1 MNKKMSFLI
10 LAIVLSL
17 SLFAHNKINSTN
29 NVIQQEIETEVE
41 LNGNKV
47 IYLAGGCFWGT
58 EKYFSLINGVVSTEV
73 GYANG
78 TTENP
83 SYEDVIYKN
92 TGHAETVKVIYNP
105 EKLTLEDLLGFY
117 YRVIDP
123 ISINKQGN
131 DVGTQY
137 RTGIYYVD
145 EDDKEV
151 IEESLAELQ
160 KEYSEKLAVESLELY
175 NYYAAE
181 EYHQEYLDKNP
192 NGYCHIGQDEFDEL
206 LKIQK

>member
-1 MNKKMSFLI
+1 MNKKISFLI
-10 LAIVLSL
+10 LALVLALTLVACS
-17 SLFAHNKINSTN
+17 KDNSTSK
-29 NVIQQEIETEVE
+29 VVQEEIETDEE

-105 EKLTLEDLLGFY
+105 EELLLEDLLGFY

-123 ISINKQGN
+123 ISVNKQGN

-145 EDDKEV
+145 EDDKPL
-151 IEESLAELQ
+151 IEASLAELQ
-160 KEYSEKLAVESLELY
+160 KEYTEKLAVESLELD
-175 NYYAAE
+175 NYYTAE

-206 LKIQK
+206 MKIQK